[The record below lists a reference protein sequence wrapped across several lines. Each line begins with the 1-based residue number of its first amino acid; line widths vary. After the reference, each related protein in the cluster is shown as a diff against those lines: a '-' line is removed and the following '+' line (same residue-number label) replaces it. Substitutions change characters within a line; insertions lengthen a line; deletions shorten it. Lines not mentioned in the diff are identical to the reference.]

1 MKRLATLVPG
11 LLALTLL
18 PPTGVARSSPSI
30 THVVVVMEENHDYS
44 KIIGSSAAPY
54 INSLAK
60 TYGLATNYYAITHPS
75 LPNYLALT
83 SGTTGQGA
91 VSKDC
96 LPAQCPQPGASI
108 FGQLTGN
115 WRGYAESM
123 QTACEK
129 SNAGSYAP
137 KHNPAVY
144 FTRISAAACK
154 ADDQS
159 LPNLATAALGAYT
172 MIAPNLLDDM
182 HNGTIAEGD
191 TWLKNH
197 LSALMLNPAYVDG
210 STVVFVVWD
219 EGTTDN
225 NHVACLVI
233 SPRVLATT
241 NATAFTHYSLL
252 ATAED
257 LLGLPRLGAAQTATS
272 MRSAFGL

>member
-1 MKRLATLVPG
+1 MKRLALLAPC
-11 LLALTLL
+11 LLALTL
-18 PPTGVARSSPSI
+18 PPTPPVSASPGAI
-30 THVVVVMEENHDYS
+30 KHVVVVMEENHSYS
-44 KIIGSSAAPY
+44 AIIGSSAAPY

-83 SGTTGQGA
+83 TGTTGQGA
-91 VSKDC
+91 VAKDC
-96 LPAQCPQPGASI
+96 LPAQCPQSEASI

-115 WRGYAESM
+115 WRSYAESM
-123 QTACEK
+123 PTACNK
-129 SNAGSYAP
+129 SNAGPYAP
-137 KHNPAVY
+137 RHNPAVY
-144 FTRISAAACK
+144 FTRVSAAVCTG
-154 ADDQS
+154 DDQP
-159 LPNLATAALGAYT
+159 LPNLATATLGAYT
-172 MIAPNLLDDM
+172 MITPNLLDDM
-182 HNGTIAEGD
+182 HNGTVAQGD

-197 LSALMLNPAYVDG
+197 LSALMLNPSYADG

-219 EGTTDN
+219 EGTATD

-233 SPRVLATT
+233 SPRVVATA

-272 MRSAFGL
+272 MQAAFGL